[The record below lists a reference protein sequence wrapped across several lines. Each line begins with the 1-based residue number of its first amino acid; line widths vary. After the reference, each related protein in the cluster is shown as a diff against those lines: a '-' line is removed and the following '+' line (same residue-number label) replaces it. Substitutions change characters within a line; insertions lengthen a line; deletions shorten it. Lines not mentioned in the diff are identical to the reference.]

1 DWSSDVCSSDLIVSN
16 ENGDLV
22 IEKRTQKLLNNMWE
36 FPMYEAE
43 SNENINTQLS
53 TEIQFQNKP
62 VYSLKHQST
71 HLTWDIDVYLSQ
83 SYVRQQD
90 ITLTDNMVWMRVND
104 KDEYNFPV
112 SMSKIYN
119 FLLTNI

>member
-1 DWSSDVCSSDLIVSN
+1 MSN
-16 ENGDLV
+16 ENGDLL

-43 SNENINTQLS
+43 SNENINTELS
-53 TEIQFQNKP
+53 TEIEFQSKP
-62 VYSLKHQST
+62 VYSLKHQFT